1 MKTKSLS
8 SYIVALLMV
17 FALLSTSCKKNNT
30 DPVVPPVKVTGL
42 QLTTNA
48 KLGAIITDNTGKSV
62 YFFSKD
68 AAATSACVGAC
79 AVTWPPFYQ
88 ATPTMGTG
96 LSSADFGTITRT
108 DGTMQTTY
116 KGWPLYYY
124 SLDVNAGD
132 TNGDAFANFWAIAKA
147 DYSVMF
153 SNAQL
158 IGLDG
163 AQYTDQGVAGT
174 AVSQYLTDPAGHTLY
189 MFSKDTHNT
198 NIFTKADLSNNTVWP
213 MDEVAAVGSIPTVFD
228 KTLFTTITVF
238 GKTQLVFKGHPL
250 YQFGQD
256 AATRGNTK
264 GVSFPTP
271 GSAIWKI
278 TNNNT
283 VAL

>member
-8 SYIVALLMV
+8 SYIVASLMV
-17 FALLSTSCKKNNT
+17 FVLLSTSCKKHNT

-79 AVTWPPFYQ
+79 SVTWPPFYQ
-88 ATPTMGTG
+88 ATPTLGTG

-163 AQYTDQGVAGT
+163 AQYSDQGVAGA
-174 AVSQYLTDPAGHTLY
+174 AVSQYLTDPAGRTLY

-198 NIFTKADLSNNTVWP
+198 NTFTKADLSNNTVWP
-213 MDEVAAVGSIPTVFD
+213 VNEVAAIGSIPTVFD
-228 KTLFTTITVF
+228 KTLFTTISVY

-271 GSAIWKI
+271 GSAIWKVV
-278 TNNNT
+278 NSNT